1 MDLCSRLIMNVS
13 VSSKL
18 LLKTQ
23 NPTEGDKINM
33 VVSTI
38 HHPMYLIS
46 ELIIE
51 VGGVELCKHLFIP
64 VILETHDIGELKAVT
79 DLDHLVNILHLSY
92 LGLPRTKD
100 SSGIEVGMKLIP
112 KHVVDA
118 QILAHYIGI
127 YLFRLFDQLPTLGIV
142 DDWML
147 TRVIWYSHKHLP
159 INLSNVGSFKLS

>member
-1 MDLCSRLIMNVS
+1 MQSTPFAISRPTVSPHVSDVMDLCSGLIMNVS
-13 VSSKL
+13 VSPML
-18 LLKTQ
+18 FPKTH

-79 DLDHLVNILHLSY
+79 DLDHLVKLRLRLFLYLIPVNILHLPY
-92 LGLPRTKD
+92 LGLPRTND
-100 SSGIEVGMKLIP
+100 SSGIQVGMKLIP
-112 KHVVDA
+112 RPIVDA
-118 QILAHYIGI
+118 
-127 YLFRLFDQLPTLGIV
+127 
-142 DDWML
+142 
-147 TRVIWYSHKHLP
+147 
-159 INLSNVGSFKLS
+159 

>member
-46 ELIIE
+46 GLIIE
-51 VGGVELCKHLFIP
+51 VGGVELCKYLFIL

-79 DLDHLVNILHLSY
+79 DLDHLVKLRLLLFLY
-92 LGLPRTKD
+92 
-100 SSGIEVGMKLIP
+100 LIP
-112 KHVVDA
+112 VTYCIFL
-118 QILAHYIGI
+118 ILVFLAPRIA
-127 YLFRLFDQLPTLGIV
+127 V
-142 DDWML
+142 A
-147 TRVIWYSHKHLP
+147 
-159 INLSNVGSFKLS
+159 